1 MFQKKK
7 EKEKLMFHM
16 LSFSPS
22 TLDENF
28 YRGLAL
34 SLAQSLG
41 ITALN
46 PVMIYVGST
55 VSCPL
60 G

>member
-1 MFQKKK
+1 
-7 EKEKLMFHM
+7 M

-46 PVMIYVGST
+46 PVMIHVGSM
-55 VSCPL
+55 VSCPS